1 MEQTFCFFSGDHSH
15 AGVLQVLLANAEY
28 WTCGGYMMGT
38 WYFSSI
44 ALCWKVRPPAEFR
57 ISWDSS
63 TSTRLQPRGWCPTPF
78 PFKPLHV
85 WTIPTRGAGFGSN
98 CQLSQAGN
106 WALRCWIWIWWCFW
120 FFLRDFCNEA
130 SPPCFSMQCYVSVLI
145 LETRSSFER
154 ALCTSEL
161 WQTRLDL
168 LEDMKVLKTGQNIAV
183 PHCSESRPW
192 VLEPL

>member
-1 MEQTFCFFSGDHSH
+1 MS
-15 AGVLQVLLANAEY
+15 
-28 WTCGGYMMGT
+28 
-38 WYFSSI
+38 
-44 ALCWKVRPPAEFR
+44 
-57 ISWDSS
+57 DS
-63 TSTRLQPRGWCPTPF
+63 F

-106 WALRCWIWIWWCFW
+106 RALRCWIWIWIWEISAELIHQFSMT
-120 FFLRDFCNEA
+120 A

-154 ALCTSEL
+154 AVCTSEL

-192 VLEPL
+192 VLEPLWPRISFAHATEASWMLLWFGDCWSSSLCAASPQEHWWQMQGIAS